1 MSFVI
6 GLALG
11 AAVGWYMTRYGL
23 TVAPWLKLR

>member
-11 AAVGWYMTRYGL
+11 AAVGWYLTSYGF